1 MADKKISQLT
11 GATTP
16 LAGTEVLPIVQ
27 GGSTVKVS
35 VDNLTAGK
43 TVKATTFDTD
53 VAAAKVTLTGT
64 TLAASGTDANI
75 NINITP
81 KGTGEVAL
89 PKVNIDAG
97 AIDGTPIGASSAS
110 TGSFTTLQ
118 AAGNM
123 TVTAAGNYVKNNTSG
138 SDSLAFSS
146 NSSGTGANFLQ
157 LVNSGGTYN
166 VGVENSAST
175 YWGTPAYSMTLA
187 IPNTRSFTVFAGG
200 VGQLLTAN
208 SSTTN
213 VTVDQGNLVVGTAAK
228 GIDFSANTGAA
239 GETSALLDWYE
250 EGTFTATLT
259 AATTAPSTPV
269 TTTAYYTRIGR
280 QVTVTAYFGNKDT
293 TGASGT
299 MQVTGL
305 PFTSGVDSIGA
316 CAKSGLGATSDAAII
331 FATTSVV
338 YFTDT
343 TTQTNT
349 AITAGSGKYLWF
361 SLTYF
366 V

>member
-75 NINITP
+75 NVNVTP
-81 KGTGEVAL
+81 KGTGSVVMPKAQVDGAL
-89 PKVNIDAG
+89 
-97 AIDGTPIGASSAS
+97 
-110 TGSFTTLQ
+110 
-118 AAGNM
+118 
-123 TVTAAGNYVKNNTSG
+123 TVTAAGQYIKNNAANVDNT
-138 SDSLAFSS
+138 AFLS
-146 NSSGTGANFLQ
+146 NSTGTGANFLQ
-157 LVNSGGTYN
+157 LVSAGGTYN
-166 VGVENSAST
+166 LGIENSAST
-175 YWGTPAYSMTLA
+175 YWGTPAYSCTVA
-187 IPNTRSFTVFAGG
+187 IPATRSFTVFAGG

-208 SSTTN
+208 ASTTN

-239 GETSALLDWYE
+239 GETSALLNWYE
-250 EGTFTATLT
+250 EGTWTPVLS
-259 AATTAPSTPV
+259 ATTTPPSV
-269 TTTAYYTRIGR
+269 TYANRTARYTRVGR
-280 QVTVTAYFGNKDT
+280 LVTVHAWINISSQ
-293 TGASGT
+293 SGGSGDAII
-299 MQVTGL
+299 TGL
-305 PFTSGVDSIGA
+305 PFASANVGTGIAPVTVAAYQNIDPGA
-316 CAKSGLGATSDAAII
+316 GNLLMPFVSDNSSQIALAYTGQAGGGAANLGIA
-331 FATTSVV
+331 SVGASNV
-338 YFTDT
+338 
-343 TTQTNT
+343 N
-349 AITAGSGKYLWF
+349 LM
-361 SLTYF
+361 LTVSYI